1 MKKQVTDALR
11 KMGFKLKHMDEKA
24 YVFNYEGNPYLY
36 IYNKEDKNFL
46 VLAVRKDLDGDDMD
60 ELDILKKV
68 NSFNNR
74 GKYVKA
80 VLVENAIVVSYERA
94 SLGNEDWEELLK
106 HMIQR
111 LDSGIFWFHEAIDND
126 DVDDDEDDDDED
138 EDDDNEDEDDD
149 DEDEDDDDEDEDDD
163 DDEDI
168 DDDEEDDEDDGDEDK
183 DEDDEEGGDE
193 EDIDDDDDFWTDD
206 DEDDDDDDDD
216 EDDDDDDDDDDGD
229 GDEVDKDTEALYDE
243 LMEKIKQLLAESKTK
258 KKP

>member
-74 GKYVKA
+74 VKYVKA

-111 LDSGIFWFHEAIDND
+111 LDSGIFWFHEAIGND

-138 EDDDNEDEDDD
+138 D
-149 DEDEDDDDEDEDDD
+149 DEDEEDD

-183 DEDDEEGGDE
+183 DEDDDDE
-193 EDIDDDDDFWTDD
+193 DDDDDDDKDEDDDFWT
-206 DEDDDDDDDD
+206 DDDDDD
-216 EDDDDDDDDDDGD
+216 EDDDDDDEDDDDD

>member
-74 GKYVKA
+74 VKYVKA

-126 DVDDDEDDDDED
+126 DVDDDEDDDV
-138 EDDDNEDEDDD
+138 DD
-149 DEDEDDDDEDEDDD
+149 DED
-163 DDEDI
+163 
-168 DDDEEDDEDDGDEDK
+168 
-183 DEDDEEGGDE
+183 
-193 EDIDDDDDFWTDD
+193 
-206 DEDDDDDDDD
+206 
-216 EDDDDDDDDDDGD
+216 
-229 GDEVDKDTEALYDE
+229 
-243 LMEKIKQLLAESKTK
+243 
-258 KKP
+258 

>member
-74 GKYVKA
+74 VKYVKA

-138 EDDDNEDEDDD
+138 D
-149 DEDEDDDDEDEDDD
+149 DEDEEDD

-183 DEDDEEGGDE
+183 DEDDDDE
-193 EDIDDDDDFWTDD
+193 DDDDDDDKDEDDDFWT
-206 DEDDDDDDDD
+206 DDDDDD
-216 EDDDDDDDDDDGD
+216 EDDDDDDEDDDDD

>member
-74 GKYVKA
+74 VKYVKA

-126 DVDDDEDDDDED
+126 DVDDDEDDDDE
-138 EDDDNEDEDDD
+138 E
-149 DEDEDDDDEDEDDD
+149 D

-168 DDDEEDDEDDGDEDK
+168 DDDDDDDGEDDDDDDDDK
-183 DEDDEEGGDE
+183 DDDEEGDDE
-193 EDIDDDDDFWTDD
+193 ENIDDDDDFWTDD
-206 DEDDDDDDDD
+206 DEDDDD
-216 EDDDDDDDDDDGD
+216 EDDDDGD

>member
-74 GKYVKA
+74 VKYVKA

-138 EDDDNEDEDDD
+138 EDDDNED
-149 DEDEDDDDEDEDDD
+149 D

-168 DDDEEDDEDDGDEDK
+168 DDDDDDDEDDEDDDDED
-183 DEDDEEGGDE
+183 DDDEEGGDE

-206 DEDDDDDDDD
+206 DEDEDDDDDD
-216 EDDDDDDDDDDGD
+216 EDDDDEEDDDGD
-229 GDEVDKDTEALYDE
+229 DDEVDKDTEALYDE

>member
-24 YVFNYEGNPYLY
+24 YIFNYEGNPYLY

-74 GKYVKA
+74 VKYVKA

-111 LDSGIFWFHEAIDND
+111 LDSGIFWFHEAIGND

-138 EDDDNEDEDDD
+138 D
-149 DEDEDDDDEDEDDD
+149 DEDEEDD

-183 DEDDEEGGDE
+183 DEDDDDE
-193 EDIDDDDDFWTDD
+193 DDDDDDDKDEDDDFWT
-206 DEDDDDDDDD
+206 DDDDDD
-216 EDDDDDDDDDDGD
+216 EDDDDDDEDDDDD